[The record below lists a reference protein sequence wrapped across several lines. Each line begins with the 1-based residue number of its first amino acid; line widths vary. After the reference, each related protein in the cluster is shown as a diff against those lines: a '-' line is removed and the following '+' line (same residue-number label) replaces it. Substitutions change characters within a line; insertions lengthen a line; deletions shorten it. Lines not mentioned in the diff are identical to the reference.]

1 MRRGSLQILLVHSP
15 KNMFSGKIKQLRC
28 LSNLLGILKDFML
41 IEIECKIKCFKFLY
55 SRQYMRANKIN
66 YSHLNAVRRVF
77 LDADEN
83 GDNLGLISK
92 REFFIKIAEEGF

>member
-1 MRRGSLQILLVHSP
+1 
-15 KNMFSGKIKQLRC
+15 
-28 LSNLLGILKDFML
+28 
-41 IEIECKIKCFKFLY
+41 
-55 SRQYMRANKIN
+55 MRANNIN